1 MYQKAKWLIFLLIV
15 ILLFESL
22 IHGFNLFSPRQVASI
37 LNILDN
43 ELVQNVGNYIVRL
56 VAGRFCFIFLL
67 DLSRNILYILFTES
81 VPDENE

>member
-1 MYQKAKWLIFLLIV
+1 MLSVSVHVSKSKMVDFSAFMYTV

-56 VAGRFCFIFLL
+56 VAVRSFFIL
-67 DLSRNILYILFTES
+67 DLSRNIFYIFFT
-81 VPDENE
+81 